1 MSDSEMRNLR
11 HAKNDPC
18 DGERAGEMGREEV
31 FARLQAQTRRHFLR
45 SFTAGVGTMF
55 VGTLASRTLAAQ
67 YVNSAKP
74 AELNVDGS
82 ARLDFT
88 RDPSRPLA
96 VLPPEFAARA
106 KRIIYLHMAGA
117 PSQLE
122 LFEHKPELTR
132 LDGQD
137 CPASFLVGKRF
148 AFING
153 VPKLLG
159 AQYPFHQT
167 GESGQ
172 WMSDRLPHLEKHV
185 DDLCIIR
192 SMRTDQFN
200 HAPAQL
206 LVQTGNA
213 RLGYPSLGSWV
224 LYGLGT
230 ENQNLP
236 GFIVLL
242 SGGKSPDGG
251 KQLWGS
257 GFLPSVYQ
265 GVQCRSHGEPVL
277 YLKNPQGVSRSLR
290 RSELDTIDEINQ
302 QTYATFGNPET
313 ITRIS
318 QYEMAFRMQM
328 EATDAMDIHKESAA
342 TLASYTSKPGESSF
356 ANNCLVARRLAERG
370 VRFIQLYHWGWDSH
384 GSSAKEALNIG
395 FADRCREVDQPIAAL
410 LADLKQRG
418 MLEDTLVVWGGEF
431 GRTSMRENRDGKV
444 MQFVGRDHNPGA
456 FTIWMAGGGIK
467 PGISYGETDAMG
479 YEIVKDPVDIRD
491 LHATMLYVLGFD
503 YHKLNYSFQG
513 LEQKLTSVKPA
524 RVVAEVLA

>member
-1 MSDSEMRNLR
+1 MRDSRNDSALP
-11 HAKNDPC
+11 HQPAATGDP
-18 DGERAGEMGREEV
+18 RAGEPAREMHPEEV
-31 FARLQAQTRRHFLR
+31 FARLEAQTRRHFLR
-45 SFTAGVGTMF
+45 GLGAGVGSMF
-55 VGTLASRTLAAQ
+55 LGVMVSQESGLVKAA
-67 YVNSAKP
+67 
-74 AELNVDGS
+74 ERNVDGS

-96 VLPPEFAARA
+96 PLPPEFDARA

-122 LFEHKPELTR
+122 LFDYKPDLNKLNGE
-132 LDGQD
+132 D
-137 CPASFLVGKRF
+137 CPASFLEGKRF
-148 AFING
+148 AFITG

-159 AQYPFHQT
+159 AQYPFHQA
-167 GESGQ
+167 GASGQ
-172 WMSDRLPHLEKHV
+172 WLSDRLPNLEKHV
-185 DDLCIIR
+185 DDLCVIR

-213 RLGYPSLGSWV
+213 RLGYASLGSWV
-224 LYGLGT
+224 IYGLGT

-236 GFIVLL
+236 GFIVLV
-242 SGGKSPDGG
+242 SGGKQPDGG

-265 GVQCRSHGEPVL
+265 GVQCRSQGEPVL
-277 YLKNPQGVSRSLR
+277 YLENPADVSRVLR
-290 RSELDTIDEINQ
+290 RSELDTIDEINRQ
-302 QTYATFGNPET
+302 SYAEFGNPET
-313 ITRIS
+313 ITRIA

-328 EATDAMDIHKESAA
+328 EASDVFDIRKEPVS
-342 TLASYTSKPGESSF
+342 TLAAYGAKPGQESF

-395 FADRCREVDQPIAAL
+395 FMDRCRETDQPVGAL
-410 LADLKQRG
+410 LGDLKQRG
-418 MLEDTLVVWGGEF
+418 LLEDTLVVWGGEF
-431 GRTSMRENRDGKV
+431 GRTSMQENRGGAV
-444 MQFVGRDHNPGA
+444 NPYVGRDHNPNA

-467 PGISYGETDAMG
+467 RGTSHGETDAMG
-479 YEIVKDPVDIRD
+479 YEVVKDPVEIRD

-503 YHKLNYSFQG
+503 HRKLNYSFQG
-513 LEQKLTSVKPA
+513 LDQKLTSVKPA

>member
-1 MSDSEMRNLR
+1 MSDFETRV
-11 HAKNDPC
+11 AQDPLSAEPTIVTRPE
-18 DGERAGEMGREEV
+18 ER
-31 FARLQAQTRRHFLR
+31 FALLQAQTRRHFLR

-55 VGTLASRTLAAQ
+55 LGTLASQFALPT
-67 YVNSAKP
+67 AK
-74 AELNVDGS
+74 ATERGVDGNL
-82 ARLDFT
+82 RLDFT
-88 RDPSRPLA
+88 RDPSSPLS
-96 VLPPEFAARA
+96 VLPPQFAARA

-122 LFEHKPELTR
+122 LFDHKPELTR

-137 CPASFLVGKRF
+137 CPASFLAGKRF
-148 AFING
+148 AFISG

-159 AQYPFHQT
+159 SQFPFHQT
-167 GESGQ
+167 GKSGQ
-172 WMSDRLPHLEKHV
+172 WISDRLPHLEKHI
-185 DDLCIIR
+185 DDLCFIK
-192 SMRTDQFN
+192 SMHTDQFN

-224 LYGLGT
+224 IYGLGT

-236 GFIVLL
+236 GFIVLV
-242 SGGKSPDGG
+242 SGGNQPDGG

-277 YLKNPQGVSRSLR
+277 YLENPSDVSRPLR
-290 RSELDTIDEINQ
+290 RRMLDVVDQIDQ
-302 QTYATFGNPET
+302 QSYAEFGNPET
-313 ITRIS
+313 VTRIA

-328 EATDAMDIHKESAA
+328 DATDAMDIHKEPASVLEAYAA
-342 TLASYTSKPGESSF
+342 KPGDSSF

-370 VRFIQLYHWGWDSH
+370 VRFIQLYHWGWDDH
-384 GSSAKEALNIG
+384 GTSAKDSVNLG
-395 FADRCREVDQPIAAL
+395 LADRCRETDQPISAL
-410 LADLKQRG
+410 LTDLKERG

-431 GRTSMRENRDGKV
+431 GRTSMRENRSGQV
-444 MQFVGRDHNPGA
+444 MPFAGRDHNPGA

-467 PGISYGETDAMG
+467 PGMSLGETDAMG
-479 YEIVKDPVDIRD
+479 YEIVKDPVEVRD
-491 LHATMLYVLGFD
+491 LHATMLYTLGFD
-503 YHKLNYSFQG
+503 HRKLSYSFQG

>member
-1 MSDSEMRNLR
+1 MTHFENRPAFADPSHKPSDARGA
-11 HAKNDPC
+11 HP
-18 DGERAGEMGREEV
+18 EEV

-45 SFTAGVGTMF
+45 GLSAGVGTMF
-55 VGTLASRTLAAQ
+55 LSVLASQESGWVTAAER
-67 YVNSAKP
+67 NI
-74 AELNVDGS
+74 DGT

-88 RDPSRPLA
+88 RDAWRPLA
-96 VLPPEFAARA
+96 PLPPEFRARA

-122 LFEHKPELTR
+122 LFDHKPDLNKLT
-132 LDGQD
+132 GQD
-137 CPASFLVGKRF
+137 CPASFLQGKRF
-148 AFING
+148 AFISG

-159 AQYPFHQT
+159 AQYPFHQA

-172 WMSDRLPHLEKHV
+172 WLSDRLPHLERHI
-185 DDLCIIR
+185 DDLCVIR

-213 RLGYPSLGSWV
+213 RLGYPSFGSWV
-224 LYGLGT
+224 IYGLGT

-236 GFIVLL
+236 GFIVLV
-242 SGGKSPDGG
+242 SGGKQPDGG

-265 GVQCRSHGEPVL
+265 GVECRSHGEPVL
-277 YLKNPQGVSRSLR
+277 YLENPAGVSRALR
-290 RSELDTIDEINQ
+290 RAELDIIDKVNRESYQ
-302 QTYATFGNPET
+302 EFGSPET
-313 ITRIS
+313 VTRIA

-328 EATDAMDIHKESAA
+328 DASDVFDIHKEPAS
-342 TLASYTSKPGESSF
+342 TLAAYGAKPGQESFS
-356 ANNCLVARRLAERG
+356 NNCLVARRLAERG

-384 GSSAKEALNIG
+384 GVDPKEALNVG
-395 FADRCREVDQPIAAL
+395 FIDRCRETDQAVSAL
-410 LADLKQRG
+410 LGDLKQRG

-431 GRTSMRENRDGKV
+431 GRTSMQENRGGTV
-444 MQFVGRDHNPGA
+444 NPYIGRDHNPDA

-467 PGISYGETDAMG
+467 PGTSYGETDAMG
-479 YEIVKDPVDIRD
+479 YAVVKDPVEIRD
-491 LHATMLYVLGFD
+491 LHATLLYVLGFD
-503 YHKLNYSFQG
+503 HRRLNYSFQG
-513 LEQKLTSVKPA
+513 LDQKLTSVKPA